1 MSVFLFLSKKIR
13 LVNHMSKSH
22 EVEMNGGREND
33 CDTAGKDKTKA
44 TEGEGNLKL
53 EYIEGSK

>member
-22 EVEMNGGREND
+22 EAEINGGREND
-33 CDTAGKDKTKA
+33 CVQLVKIK
-44 TEGEGNLKL
+44 LKL
-53 EYIEGSK
+53 QKKKVT